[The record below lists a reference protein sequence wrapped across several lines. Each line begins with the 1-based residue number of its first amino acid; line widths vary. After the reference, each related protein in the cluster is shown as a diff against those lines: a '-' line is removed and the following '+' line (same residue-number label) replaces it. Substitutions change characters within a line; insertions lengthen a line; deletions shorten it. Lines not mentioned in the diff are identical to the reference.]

1 MTVQTTP
8 PERRARRGRW
18 VSFAAAATAAAL
30 TAAAVATAGGGAAGA
45 ATAPNA
51 QSAGNFVDA
60 TLGGN
65 PIDDIAKLAFARA
78 QNPGNVTDQNPLDVT
93 VLNAIN
99 LPLTGALQLPKLLGI
114 DLGAANQT
122 ALAKSNGESR
132 GSAGAVLNSGGVSV
146 GGGGEPANANI
157 DLCASAISGGEC
169 TTEGA
174 DALGRVRVSLGAVAS
189 IARTPQFGPALANG
203 WPANCAQ
210 SDPTCYQIASLG
222 LQLSSPALGDLLG
235 SVNQT
240 LSGVASSLNTAL
252 GPILTILGNAG
263 LSLPNSCSLNPDTL
277 NNVLTFEGGGLT
289 INVATATIT
298 VDLEALLAQAGLDLN
313 NLPPNTDLV
322 AWLLD
327 HLTSILTT
335 GLTGLI
341 NGLTDPLITQL
352 NNCVPALSA
361 LTNLV
366 SQLLGALTTT
376 INGLKGT
383 LDDVLGP
390 ILDALQPLT
399 GALGGLLDIGVN
411 VQPQVATGDF
421 TSNLDTNPKQG
432 MTPPPVPYQ
441 HTVRAIEVQVLGDGL
456 TVALANS
463 SAGPSHGPI
472 VCCAP
477 PPTETTAPPTN
488 IPTGVPA
495 GEGTHGGS
503 PLLPIVLLALG
514 VMFAAGGLVS
524 YRMRG
529 AINKH

>member
-1 MTVQTTP
+1 MTVKTTP

-18 VSFAAAATAAAL
+18 VPFAAAATAAVL
-30 TAAAVATAGGGAAGA
+30 TAAAVASAGGGAAGA

-51 QSAGNFVDA
+51 QSAGNFLDA

-65 PIDDIAKLAFARA
+65 PIDQIAKLDFARA

-93 VLNAIN
+93 VLNALN

-122 ALAKSNGESR
+122 ALAKSTGESR

-146 GGGGEPANANI
+146 GGGGEPSNATV
-157 DLCASAISGGEC
+157 DLCASAISGGQC
-169 TTEGA
+169 TTTGA

-189 IARTPQFGPALANG
+189 IARTPDFGPALANG
-203 WPANCAQ
+203 WPSNCKQA
-210 SDPTCYQIASLG
+210 DPTCYQIASLG

-235 SVNQT
+235 QVNTT
-240 LSGVASSLNTAL
+240 LSSVVSQLSTAL
-252 GPILTILGNAG
+252 GPILTVLNG
-263 LSLPNSCSLNPDTL
+263 LNLDLPAACVLSPGTL

-289 INVATATIT
+289 IDVTTATIT
-298 VDLEALLAQAGLDLN
+298 VDLEQLLAQAGLDLN

-327 HLTSILTT
+327 HLTDILTN

-341 NGLTDPLITQL
+341 NGLVNPLTTTL
-352 NNCVPALSA
+352 NNCVPALNT
-361 LTNLV
+361 LTNAV
-366 SQLLGALTTT
+366 SQLLGALTGAIT
-376 INGLKGT
+376 NLKGT

-390 ILDALQPLT
+390 ILDALDPLT
-399 GALGGLLDIGVN
+399 GALGNILDIGVN
-411 VQPQVATGDF
+411 VQPQVSSGDF

-432 MTPPPVPYQ
+432 MTPPPVPYE
-441 HTVRAIEVQVLGDGL
+441 HTVRAIEIQVLGDGL

-463 SAGPSHGPI
+463 AAGPSQGPI

-477 PPTETTAPPTN
+477 PPTETTAPPTT

-495 GEGTHGGS
+495 GAGTHGGS

-514 VMFAAGGLVS
+514 LMFAAGGVVS
-524 YRMRG
+524 YRLRG
-529 AINKH
+529 QFNKH